1 VIELA
6 QAAALPVRVGP
17 LPVAKLR
24 AASEVFLSSTGG
36 GVIAVSHLDGLAVGG
51 RGAGD
56 FGPVTRQLQQAYWN
70 LHDDPHLS
78 EAVSYA

>member
-1 VIELA
+1 MLACQRIPLELDEF
-6 QAAALPVRVGP
+6 QGC
-17 LPVAKLR
+17 VAKLR
-24 AASEVFLSSTGG
+24 SASEVFLSSTGG
-36 GVIAVSHLDGLAVGG
+36 GVIAVSHLDGVAVGG

-56 FGPVTRQLQQAYWN
+56 FGPITRQLQQAYWN